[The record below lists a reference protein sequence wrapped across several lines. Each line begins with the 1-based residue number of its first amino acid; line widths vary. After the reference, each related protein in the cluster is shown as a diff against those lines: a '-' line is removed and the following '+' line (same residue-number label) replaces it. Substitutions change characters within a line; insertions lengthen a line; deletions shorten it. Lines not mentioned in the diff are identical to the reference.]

1 VPRRF
6 STSLLA
12 ALLLL
17 VSASPALAAP
27 ARKAPSPRA
36 AEEIRSLREQVS
48 EASAEEASVLEQL
61 DGAEGR
67 RRQLDARVGELD
79 GQLAAVRSQAEAAEA
94 RLDTV
99 QADFVRTQ
107 VELGDARGR
116 LTTAQADLRS
126 QAVSAYL
133 RNPSASAAESLL
145 RSANLRE
152 LAATSSY
159 LESVAESRGRVVERF
174 RSLRDATAGLQ
185 VSVEARRDEAKGQR
199 DEVVARRS
207 ALEAVQSELVA
218 TRGEVAREE
227 AGRQAVL
234 DGVRARV
241 GEFEAQIATLRGDSD
256 SVTGLLQGVQTG
268 RVGNASAAPTGS
280 GVLRR
285 PLGGAALS
293 SMFGPRV
300 HPIFGTVRM
309 HNGVDFRGSTGT
321 PIMAAAGGTVV
332 YAGPRG
338 GYGNTAVIDHGNSL
352 ATLYAHQSAVYVTVG
367 ATVTAGQVIG
377 AVGSTGFSTGPH
389 LHFEVRLGGTPVNP
403 LGYL

>member
-1 VPRRF
+1 M
-6 STSLLA
+6 
-12 ALLLL
+12 
-17 VSASPALAAP
+17 
-27 ARKAPSPRA
+27 
-36 AEEIRSLREQVS
+36 REQVS

-61 DGAEGR
+61 DMAEGR
-67 RRQLDARVGELD
+67 RRQLDAKVGELD

-107 VELGDARGR
+107 MELGDARER

-133 RNPSASAAESLL
+133 GNPSASAAESLL

-159 LESVAESRGRVVERF
+159 LESVAEARGRVVERF
-174 RSLRDATAGLQ
+174 RSLRDTTAGLQ

-207 ALEAVQSELVA
+207 ALEAVHSELVA

-268 RVGNASAAPTGS
+268 RAGNASAAPTGS

-321 PIMAAAGGTVV
+321 PIMAAGGGTVV

-338 GYGNTAVIDHGNSL
+338 GYGNTVVIDHGNSL
-352 ATLYAHQSAVYVTVG
+352 ATLYAHQSAVYVAVG

>member
-1 VPRRF
+1 M
-6 STSLLA
+6 
-12 ALLLL
+12 
-17 VSASPALAAP
+17 
-27 ARKAPSPRA
+27 
-36 AEEIRSLREQVS
+36 S
-48 EASAEEASVLEQL
+48 EASAEEAAVLDQL

-79 GQLAAVRSQAEAAEA
+79 GQMAAVRSEAEAAEA

-107 VELGDARGR
+107 MELGDARGR
-116 LTTAQADLRS
+116 LTTAQAELRA

-133 RNPSASAAESLL
+133 GNPSASAADSLL

-159 LESVAESRGRVVERF
+159 LESVAEARGRVVERF
-174 RSLRDATAGLQ
+174 RSLRDSTRALQ
-185 VSVEARRDEAKGQR
+185 ASVEARRDEAKGQR
-199 DEVVARRS
+199 DVVLARRS
-207 ALEAVQSELVA
+207 ALEGVRSELDA
-218 TRGEVAREE
+218 TRTEVKREE

-241 GEFEAQIATLRGDSD
+241 DEFEAQIATLQGDSD
-256 SVTGLLQGVQTG
+256 SVTGLLQGMQTG
-268 RVGNASAAPTGS
+268 GVGAATPAAGS

-321 PIMAAAGGTVV
+321 PIMAAGGGTVV

-338 GYGNTAVIDHGNSL
+338 GYGNTVVIDHGGSL
-352 ATLYAHQSAVYVTVG
+352 ATLYAHQSTVYVSVG
-367 ATVTAGQVIG
+367 ATVAPGQVIG

>member
-1 VPRRF
+1 L
-6 STSLLA
+6 TCLLA
-12 ALLLL
+12 ALLCF
-17 VSASPALAAP
+17 VSVTPALAAP
-27 ARKAPSPRA
+27 PRRKAPSPQA
-36 AEEIRSLREQVS
+36 AAEIRSLREQVS
-48 EASAEEASVLEQL
+48 EASAEEAAVLEQL
-61 DGAEGR
+61 DGSEGR
-67 RRQLDARVGELD
+67 RLQLDARVGELD
-79 GQLAAVRSQAEAAEA
+79 KQLAGARSEAEAAEA
-94 RLDTV
+94 RLETV

-107 VELGDARGR
+107 MELGDARDR
-116 LTTAQADLRS
+116 LTTAQGELRA

-133 RNPSASAAESLL
+133 GNPSASAADSLL

-159 LESVAESRGRVVERF
+159 LESVAEARGRVVERF
-174 RSLRDATAGLQ
+174 RSLRDSTQALQ
-185 VSVEARRDEAKGQR
+185 AAVESRRDDAKGQR
-199 DEVVARRS
+199 DVVVARRS
-207 ALEAVQSELVA
+207 ALEAVRSELDA
-218 TRGEVAREE
+218 TRLEVTREE

-234 DGVRARV
+234 ESVRARV

-256 SVTGLLQGVQTG
+256 SVTGLLQGMQTG
-268 RVGNASAAPTGS
+268 GVGAPTPVAGS

-321 PIMAAAGGTVV
+321 LIMAAGGGTVV

-338 GYGNTAVIDHGNSL
+338 GYGNTVVIDHGGSL
-352 ATLYAHQSAVYVTVG
+352 ATLYAHQSAVYVSVGTTV
-367 ATVTAGQVIG
+367 APGQVIG

>member
-1 VPRRF
+1 M
-6 STSLLA
+6 LD
-12 ALLLL
+12 
-17 VSASPALAAP
+17 
-27 ARKAPSPRA
+27 
-36 AEEIRSLREQVS
+36 
-48 EASAEEASVLEQL
+48 QL

-94 RLDTV
+94 RLDAV

-107 VELGDARGR
+107 MELGDARER
-116 LTTAQADLRS
+116 LTTAQADLRAR
-126 QAVSAYL
+126 AVSAYL
-133 RNPSASAAESLL
+133 GNPSASAADSLL

-159 LESVAESRGRVVERF
+159 LESVAEARGRVVERF
-174 RSLRDATAGLQ
+174 RTLRDTTAGLQ
-185 VSVEARRDEAKGQR
+185 VSVEARKDEAKGQR
-199 DEVVARRS
+199 DVVVARRS
-207 ALEAVQSELVA
+207 ALEAVHSELVA
-218 TRGEVAREE
+218 TRSEVAREE

-241 GEFEAQIATLRGDSD
+241 GEFEAQIATLQGDSD
-256 SVTGLLQGVQTG
+256 SVTGLLQGAQTG
-268 RVGNASAAPTGS
+268 RAGNASAAPTGS

-285 PLGGAALS
+285 PLPGAALS

-309 HNGVDFRGSTGT
+309 HNGVDFRGGTGT
-321 PIMAAAGGTVV
+321 PIMAAGGGTVV

-338 GYGNTAVIDHGNSL
+338 GYGNTVVIDHGNSL
-352 ATLYAHQSAVYVTVG
+352 ATLYAHQSAIYVSVG
-367 ATVTAGQVIG
+367 ATVSSGQVIG